1 MTNLRDYA
9 TVTAAYWAFTLTD
22 GALRMLVL
30 LHFHRLGFTPLD
42 LALLFLLYEAMGV
55 VTNTVGGWIGARFG
69 LRITL
74 FSGLA
79 IQIAALLLL
88 SLTDP
93 AWTLTLSV
101 AYVMAA
107 QALSGVAKDLTK
119 MSSKSAVK
127 SVVAAGDQGGLF
139 KWVAILTGS
148 KNALKGV
155 GFLLGGVLLQELG
168 FEAALWAMAGM
179 LALVLLGVIGVVK
192 SDLGRAKAAIKAR
205 ELFSKTREINLLSAA
220 RIFLF
225 ASRDVWFVVGVPI
238 FLYDQLGWS
247 FDQVGGFMA
256 LWVIGYGGI
265 QAAAPRLLRGRAT
278 GADAALFWG
287 IALMIPP
294 AIIAIGLSPELLE
307 SLGLTLPADG
317 DSILLVGGL
326 LVFGVVF
333 ALNSSVHSYLILAY
347 SDADKVALNVGFY
360 YTANAIGRLGGTLLS
375 GVLYQIA
382 GLPGAL
388 WASAGLMA
396 LAVAFTLPL
405 SRRRTVLP

>member
-1 MTNLRDYA
+1 M
-9 TVTAAYWAFTLTD
+9 
-22 GALRMLVL
+22 
-30 LHFHRLGFTPLD
+30 
-42 LALLFLLYEAMGV
+42 
-55 VTNTVGGWIGARFG
+55 
-69 LRITL
+69 
-74 FSGLA
+74 
-79 IQIAALLLL
+79 
-88 SLTDP
+88 
-93 AWTLTLSV
+93 
-101 AYVMAA
+101 
-107 QALSGVAKDLTK
+107 
-119 MSSKSAVK
+119 
-127 SVVAAGDQGGLF
+127 
-139 KWVAILTGS
+139 
-148 KNALKGV
+148 
-155 GFLLGGVLLQELG
+155 
-168 FEAALWAMAGM
+168 
-179 LALVLLGVIGVVK
+179 
-192 SDLGRAKAAIKAR
+192 
-205 ELFSKTREINLLSAA
+205 
-220 RIFLF
+220 
-225 ASRDVWFVVGVPI
+225 
-238 FLYDQLGWS
+238 
-247 FDQVGGFMA
+247 
-256 LWVIGYGGI
+256 IGYGGI

-278 GADAALFWG
+278 GADAALFWD

-294 AIIAIGLSPELLE
+294 AVIAIGLSPGLLE